1 MFLVYFVVNLLFM
14 FVDNMILFLIDERK
28 VIMIVIKRDGQEVN
42 YNRSKIIVAIGKAN
56 EEVPEEERISDQ
68 EIEEIV
74 SYVETRKRK
83 RILVEDIQDI
93 IEQKLMAL
101 GKFDLAK
108 RYIVYR
114 YTRELVRRANTTDDS
129 ILSLIKNSNKEVME
143 ENSNK
148 NATAASTQRDLIAG
162 EVSKDL
168 TKRLLLPEK
177 IAKAHEEGILHFHD
191 ADYFVQPIFNCC
203 LINIQDM
210 LDNGTVMNG
219 KLIESP
225 KSFQVACTVMTQIIS
240 AVASSQYGG
249 QSVDLKHLGK
259 YLRKSHDKYEKA
271 YRAHFGDEFDDDT
284 IEKLVQDRLKDE
296 LKSGVQTIQYQINTL
311 MTTNGQSPFV
321 TLFLNLDENNEYIE
335 ENAMI
340 VEEILRQRLEGIKN
354 EKGVYVTPAFPKLIY
369 VLDENNCLKG
379 GKYDYIT
386 KLAVKCSAK
395 RMYPDYISAK
405 KMREN
410 YEGNVF
416 SCMGCRSFL
425 SPWKDENGNYKFEGR
440 FNQGVVSINLPQI
453 GILAKGN
460 EEVFWKLMDE
470 RLQLCFEALMCRHNA
485 LKGTLSDVSPIHWQY
500 GAIARLD
507 KGEKIDP
514 LLYGGYSTMSLG
526 YIGLYE
532 VTKLMKG
539 VSHTDPVGEE
549 FALRVMN
556 HMKEATDRWRDETNI
571 GFSLYGTPAE
581 SLCYR
586 FARIDLEKFG
596 EIKDITDKGYYTN
609 SYHVDVREKI
619 DAFSKFSFESQ
630 FQKISSGGSISYV
643 EIPNM
648 RHNLEALEEVVKFI
662 YDNIQYAEFNTKSDY
677 CHVCGYDGEIKIND
691 DLEWECPQCGN
702 KDHSKMNV
710 TRRTC
715 GYLGENFWNVG
726 KTKEINARV
735 MHL

>member
-1 MFLVYFVVNLLFM
+1 M

>member
-1 MFLVYFVVNLLFM
+1 
-14 FVDNMILFLIDERK
+14 
-28 VIMIVIKRDGQEVN
+28 MIVIKRDGQEVN

-56 EEVPEEERISDQ
+56 EEVPEEERISNQ

-500 GAIARLD
+500 GAIARLN

-556 HMKEATDRWRDETNI
+556 HMKEAADRWRDETNI

-648 RHNLEALEEVVKFI
+648 RHNLEALEEV
-662 YDNIQYAEFNTKSDY
+662 
-677 CHVCGYDGEIKIND
+677 
-691 DLEWECPQCGN
+691 
-702 KDHSKMNV
+702 
-710 TRRTC
+710 
-715 GYLGENFWNVG
+715 YL
-726 KTKEINARV
+726 
-735 MHL
+735 

>member
-1 MFLVYFVVNLLFM
+1 
-14 FVDNMILFLIDERK
+14 
-28 VIMIVIKRDGQEVN
+28 MIVIKRDGQEVN

-425 SPWKDENGNYKFEGR
+425 SPWKDENGN
-440 FNQGVVSINLPQI
+440 
-453 GILAKGN
+453 
-460 EEVFWKLMDE
+460 
-470 RLQLCFEALMCRHNA
+470 
-485 LKGTLSDVSPIHWQY
+485 
-500 GAIARLD
+500 
-507 KGEKIDP
+507 
-514 LLYGGYSTMSLG
+514 
-526 YIGLYE
+526 
-532 VTKLMKG
+532 
-539 VSHTDPVGEE
+539 
-549 FALRVMN
+549 
-556 HMKEATDRWRDETNI
+556 
-571 GFSLYGTPAE
+571 
-581 SLCYR
+581 
-586 FARIDLEKFG
+586 
-596 EIKDITDKGYYTN
+596 
-609 SYHVDVREKI
+609 
-619 DAFSKFSFESQ
+619 
-630 FQKISSGGSISYV
+630 
-643 EIPNM
+643 
-648 RHNLEALEEVVKFI
+648 
-662 YDNIQYAEFNTKSDY
+662 
-677 CHVCGYDGEIKIND
+677 
-691 DLEWECPQCGN
+691 
-702 KDHSKMNV
+702 
-710 TRRTC
+710 
-715 GYLGENFWNVG
+715 
-726 KTKEINARV
+726 
-735 MHL
+735 

>member
-1 MFLVYFVVNLLFM
+1 
-14 FVDNMILFLIDERK
+14 
-28 VIMIVIKRDGQEVN
+28 MIVIKRDGQEVN

-56 EEVPEEERISDQ
+56 EEVPEEERISNQ

-271 YRAHFGDEFDDDT
+271 YRAHFGDEFDDDI

-425 SPWKDENGNYKFEGR
+425 SPWKDENGNYKFEG
-440 FNQGVVSINLPQI
+440 
-453 GILAKGN
+453 
-460 EEVFWKLMDE
+460 
-470 RLQLCFEALMCRHNA
+470 
-485 LKGTLSDVSPIHWQY
+485 
-500 GAIARLD
+500 
-507 KGEKIDP
+507 
-514 LLYGGYSTMSLG
+514 
-526 YIGLYE
+526 
-532 VTKLMKG
+532 
-539 VSHTDPVGEE
+539 
-549 FALRVMN
+549 
-556 HMKEATDRWRDETNI
+556 
-571 GFSLYGTPAE
+571 
-581 SLCYR
+581 
-586 FARIDLEKFG
+586 
-596 EIKDITDKGYYTN
+596 
-609 SYHVDVREKI
+609 
-619 DAFSKFSFESQ
+619 
-630 FQKISSGGSISYV
+630 
-643 EIPNM
+643 
-648 RHNLEALEEVVKFI
+648 
-662 YDNIQYAEFNTKSDY
+662 
-677 CHVCGYDGEIKIND
+677 
-691 DLEWECPQCGN
+691 
-702 KDHSKMNV
+702 
-710 TRRTC
+710 
-715 GYLGENFWNVG
+715 
-726 KTKEINARV
+726 
-735 MHL
+735 

>member
-1 MFLVYFVVNLLFM
+1 M
-14 FVDNMILFLIDERK
+14 K
-28 VIMIVIKRDGQEVN
+28 VIKRNGRHVEYDRN
-42 YNRSKIIVAIGKAN
+42 KIIIAIQKAN
-56 EEVPEEERISDQ
+56 DEVEPHEQISEEKIYNIVAS
-68 EIEEIV
+68 IENRGQDEM
-74 SYVETRKRK
+74 
-83 RILVEDIQDI
+83 LVEDIQDI
-93 IEQKLMAL
+93 IEQKLML
-101 GKFDLAK
+101 EKKYTLAK
-108 RYIVYR
+108 TYIIYR
-114 YTRELVRRANTTDDS
+114 YTREMVRKANTTDES
-129 ILSLIKNSNKEVME
+129 ILSLIKNSNKDVME

-148 NATAASTQRDLIAG
+148 NAIIASTQRDLIAG

-168 TKRLLLPEK
+168 TKRVLLPEK
-177 IAKAHEEGILHFHD
+177 IVKAHEEGVLHFHD
-191 ADYFVQPIFNCC
+191 ADYFLQSIFNCC
-203 LINIQDM
+203 LINIGDM
-210 LDNGTVMNG
+210 LDNGTVMNA

-249 QSVDLKHLGK
+249 QSVDIRHLGK
-259 YLRKSHDKYEKA
+259 FLRKSREKYRKHYETQYTGKIA
-271 YRAHFGDEFDDDT
+271 PEL
-284 IEKLVQDRLKDE
+284 IEQFINDRLYDE

-321 TLFLNLDENNEYIE
+321 TLFLDLDKDDEYIE

-340 VEEILRQRLEGIKN
+340 IEEILKQRLEGIKN
-354 EKGVYVTPAFPKLIY
+354 EKGVFVTPAFPKLIY
-369 VLDENNCLKG
+369 VLDEHNCLKG

-386 KLAVKCSAK
+386 KLAVKCSSK
-395 RMYPDYISAK
+395 RLYPDYISAK

-425 SPWKDENGNYKFEGR
+425 SPWKDENDEYKWEGR
-440 FNQGVVSINLPQI
+440 FNQGVVSLNLPQI
-453 GILAKGN
+453 GIIADGD
-460 EEVFWKLMDE
+460 EEMFWQLMEE
-470 RLQLCFEALMCRHNA
+470 RLSLCFEALMCRHHS
-485 LKGTLSDVSPIHWQY
+485 LEGTLSSVSPIHWQY

-507 KGEKIDP
+507 KDEPIDK
-514 LLYGGYSTMSLG
+514 LLHGGYSTISLG

-532 VTKLMKG
+532 VTKLMTG
-539 VSHTDPVGEE
+539 VSHTEPKGLE
-549 FALRVMN
+549 FALKVMN
-556 HMKEATDRWRDETNI
+556 RLRSATDTWKENTGI
-571 GFSLYGTPAE
+571 GFGLYGTPAE

-586 FARIDLEKFG
+586 FARIDKQKFG
-596 EIKDITDKGYYTN
+596 DIPDVTDKGYYTN

-619 DAFSKFSFESQ
+619 DAFSKFTFESR
-630 FQKISSGGSISYV
+630 FQNISSGGAISYV

-648 RHNLEALEEVVKFI
+648 RNNLQALEEIVKFI

-677 CHVCGYDGEIKIND
+677 CHVCGFDGEIIIND
-691 DLEWECPQCGN
+691 DLEWECPQCHN

-735 MHL
+735 LHI